1 MQDPRQRTILS
12 FFEQSFF
19 EEDDESAAAEL
30 AMLEAAEADGTTSQ
44 PSHDSTVQS
53 EDQDKQ
59 REREVRKGNEIA
71 GKSKQQGKSKSNSEK
86 RASAGGTEIKRL
98 AKSTQL
104 KLDQWKRV
112 EKEEET
118 LEDKVLE
125 KEETLDDAVLDE
137 LMTDCFDLDSAVI
150 EDDSDQEDS
159 PSVLQTGKRQKTLVS
174 STQNKG
180 GFVPSYKKQ
189 RNL

>member
-30 AMLEAAEADGTTSQ
+30 AVLEAAEADGTTSQ
-44 PSHDSTVQS
+44 PSHDSIVQS
-53 EDQDKQ
+53 EDQEKQ
-59 REREVRKGNEIA
+59 REREVRKGKEIA

-86 RASAGGTEIKRL
+86 PASADGTEIKRL
-98 AKSTQL
+98 AKSTQR
-104 KLDQWKRV
+104 KLDQWRKV
-112 EKEEET
+112 EKEEP
-118 LEDKVLE
+118 LEDGVLE
-125 KEETLDDAVLDE
+125 KEETLEDAVLDE

-174 STQNKG
+174 STQNKA
-180 GFVPSYKKQ
+180 GFVPPYKKQ